1 MNFFAPR
8 WKEEK
13 NVNWDK
19 DIKQSLDE
27 NLSGLYISK
36 REQAQMFNRIIQGE
50 KPIMKRKVSAAL
62 VFAIVLILAMG
73 GMALAAGL
81 GLFGHFSMEPDN
93 NNGNRL
99 NRLEDNA
106 STYEM
111 TKQVSAPTP
120 QAEIV
125 DDTLYDKLLQEAYG
139 HTFTLT
145 LDQAYCD
152 GHKLYYSYTLT
163 RNEPQSKTFGEGE
176 PTGNFDWYWV
186 EEGKKAADCMY
197 LEGEEA
203 DWFNQHEIAYMVNR
217 GFYLGDGARMLDGTD
232 LMIYDSSDER
242 IGEDT
247 IRGFQE
253 VEIPEEVELG
263 DTIDFTLTV
272 HDYTSICYQSERGF
286 ERSSVKTPE
295 NRGFTEVPFTVKVNT
310 DAELHAGSIT
320 TDDYSAQATLFIS
333 DVDVYGQ
340 VSYDAPEWVKAL
352 EEYDRKIM
360 NDEQAEMP
368 QVITEYKL
376 IADGKEMKP
385 IDGGFGIDRQTGKY
399 IVHLRY
405 DVPESHEMLS
415 LIPLRGAD
423 EAENPDEEIYL
434 N

>member
-1 MNFFAPR
+1 M
-8 WKEEK
+8 
-13 NVNWDK
+13 NWDK

-27 NLSGLYISK
+27 NLSGLHISK

-62 VFAIVLILAMG
+62 MFAIVLILAMG
-73 GMALAAGL
+73 SMALAAGL
-81 GLFGHFSMEPDN
+81 GLFGHFSTEPDN

-163 RNEPQSKTFGEGE
+163 CNKPQSRTFGEGE
-176 PTGNFDWYWV
+176 PTGNFDWYRV

-232 LMIYDSSDER
+232 LMIYDSADER

-263 DTIDFTLTV
+263 DTIEFTINV
-272 HDYTSICYQSERGF
+272 IDRIGVYYQSERGF
-286 ERSSVKTPE
+286 ERAIVQTPE
-295 NRGFTEVPFTVKVNT
+295 NRGFTEVPFTVKVDT
-310 DAELHAGSIT
+310 AAELHAGSIT
-320 TDDYSAQATLFIS
+320 TDVYSAQATLFIS

-340 VSYDAPEWVKAL
+340 VYFDSPEWVQAF
-352 EEYDRKIM
+352 EEYDRKCM
-360 NDEQAEMP
+360 NGEDAEWP
-368 QVITEYKL
+368 QVIQGYQL
-376 IADGKEMKP
+376 IAGDQLMEP
-385 IDGGFGIDRQTGKY
+385 IDGGFGVDSETGKY
-399 IVHLRY
+399 KVLLRY
-405 DVPESHEMLS
+405 DLPEDREMLT
-415 LIPLRGAD
+415 LRPIYGYGVETGNED
-423 EAENPDEEIYL
+423 EEEIYL

>member
-1 MNFFAPR
+1 M
-8 WKEEK
+8 
-13 NVNWDK
+13 NWDK

-27 NLSGLYISK
+27 NLSGLHISK

-81 GLFGHFSMEPDN
+81 GLFGHFSTEPNN

-163 RNEPQSKTFGEGE
+163 RNEPQSKTFGKGE

-186 EEGKKAADCMY
+186 
-197 LEGEEA
+197 
-203 DWFNQHEIAYMVNR
+203 
-217 GFYLGDGARMLDGTD
+217 DGTD
-232 LMIYDSSDER
+232 LMIYDSADER

-263 DTIDFTLTV
+263 DTIEFTINV
-272 HDYTSICYQSERGF
+272 IDRIGVYYQSERGF
-286 ERSSVKTPE
+286 ERATVQTPE
-295 NRGFTEVPFTVKVNT
+295 NRGFTEVPFTVKVNM

-376 IADGKEMKP
+376 IADGKEMKL
-385 IDGGFGIDRQTGKY
+385 IDGGFGVDRQTGKY

-423 EAENPDEEIYL
+423 EAENPDEEIVL

>member
-1 MNFFAPR
+1 M
-8 WKEEK
+8 
-13 NVNWDK
+13 NWDK

-27 NLSGLYISK
+27 NLSGLHISK

-73 GMALAAGL
+73 SMALAAGL
-81 GLFGHFSMEPDN
+81 GLFGHFSTEPDN

-163 RNEPQSKTFGEGE
+163 RNEPQSRTFGEGE

-217 GFYLGDGARMLDGTD
+217 WFGLGDGARMLDGTD
-232 LMIYDSSDER
+232 LMIYDSADES
-242 IGEDT
+242 IDDYT
-247 IRGFQE
+247 VRGFQE

-286 ERSSVKTPE
+286 ERSSVQTPE

-423 EAENPDEEIYL
+423 EAENPDEEIVL

>member
-81 GLFGHFSMEPDN
+81 GLFGHFSTEPNN

-163 RNEPQSKTFGEGE
+163 CNKPQSRTFGEGE

-217 GFYLGDGARMLDGTD
+217 WFGLGDGARMLDGTD
-232 LMIYDSSDER
+232 LMIYDSADES
-242 IGEDT
+242 
-247 IRGFQE
+247 
-253 VEIPEEVELG
+253 
-263 DTIDFTLTV
+263 ID
-272 HDYTSICYQSERGF
+272 DYT
-286 ERSSVKTPE
+286 V
-295 NRGFTEVPFTVKVNT
+295 RGFTEVPFTVKVNT

-340 VSYDAPEWVKAL
+340 VSYDAPEWVKAW
-352 EEYDRKIM
+352 EEYDRKVM